1 MVHLSSLGRR
11 LGRLEVAHRRSWGI
25 DAFAHVAQDELDQA
39 MQIFEEAFA
48 TSDFSSVNDRL
59 AMHAPAVLAAG
70 SPSATRK
77 TYDNR

>member
-1 MVHLSSLGRR
+1 MHLSSLGRR

-39 MQIFEEAFA
+39 MKIFEEAIASGSF
-48 TSDFSSVNDRL
+48 DDVNSRL
-59 AMHAPAVLAAG
+59 AVDAPAVLAAG